1 MFVSLQFKLEL
12 KKEDKEKLIRLMRKQ
27 SSAIRVAYNM
37 LKELEKEKT
46 KNPHAQIYHRLR
58 QLFPELPTKYIDSA
72 IYKAKQY
79 PTDKPVVF
87 GSKKLFEKLCKNH
100 LTGKTREELK
110 KQWRELR
117 QGTLISIGSRHEA
130 VKGNLLLRFMELDGK
145 LHLRITTGNREFI
158 YAKVL
163 REPSNSKDKWL
174 TFMAMLLES
183 WQTQNY
189 FAYTVELKL
198 RDGETYGSVSFELP
212 TPEVKYT
219 KENGVIA
226 IDTNASPI
234 HLAIAEV
241 SKTGELL
248 SYQTISLHHLLGL
261 SQNSK
266 DHQEW
271 ILAHQLLDLAIQK
284 GKAIAVENL
293 KKLKKGMRGD
303 GKATLRKRL
312 HQWNAK
318 KFLQKLKR
326 VAMLKGVE
334 VIEVNPAYTSV
345 IGMLKYAPQLS
356 IDKDIAGAYVIGRR
370 ALGFK
375 EDTPENYEKLLKD
388 RTYLEFALKRYEER
402 EKELRELLEKE
413 TNQYKR
419 NALKSELRSVENS
432 KKLLTHLV
440 QSLQSESSSCEGTYG
455 RNPEQGRVTK
465 TTLQSAW
472 QVLKVALLFPILGKV
487 LPRDLSPL
495 KPVLVEGVWDRV
507 RSRLVPLEA
516 GGTVPTRDFQ
526 NSLKDDKAQVSKRA
540 RAFLSLS
547 MPSFIISSERQ

>member
-12 KKEDKEKLIRLMRKQ
+12 KKEDKEKLIKLMRKQ

-37 LKELEKEKT
+37 LKKLEKEKT
-46 KNPHAQIYHRLR
+46 KNPHAQIYQRLR
-58 QLFPELPTKYIDSA
+58 QLFPDLPTKYIDSA

-79 PTDKPVVF
+79 PTDRPVVF
-87 GSKKLFEKLCKNH
+87 GGKRLFEKLCKNH
-100 LTGKTREELK
+100 LSGKAREKLK
-110 KQWRELR
+110 KQWKELR
-117 QGTLISIGSRHEA
+117 QGTLISIGSKSD
-130 VKGNLLLRFMELDGK
+130 KGNRLTRFEDLNGQ
-145 LHLRITTGNREFI
+145 LCLRITIGNREFI

-174 TFMAMLLES
+174 TFMTMLLES
-183 WQTQNY
+183 WQTQSY
-189 FAYTVELKL
+189 FPYTVELKL
-198 RDGETYGSVSFELP
+198 RDGEVYGSVSFELP

-248 SYQTISLHHLLGL
+248 NYQTISLHHLLGL

-266 DHQEW
+266 DHQEF
-271 ILAHQLLDLAIQK
+271 ILAHQIVDLAIQK
-284 GKAIAVENL
+284 GKAIAIENL

-303 GKATLRKRL
+303 GKAELRKRL
-312 HQWNAK
+312 HQWNVK
-318 KFLQKLKR
+318 KFLQKLIR

-334 VIEVNPAYTSV
+334 VIEVNPAYTSI

-375 EDTPENYEKLLKD
+375 EDTPENYERLLKD
-388 RTYLEFALKRYEER
+388 KEYLEFALKRYEER
-402 EKELRELLEKE
+402 EKELRELIEKE
-413 TNQYKR
+413 SNEYKR
-419 NALKSELRSVENS
+419 NALKSELKVVENA
-432 KKLLTHLV
+432 KNLLVNLI
-440 QSLQSESSSCEGTYG
+440 QSLQSKSSSCEGADG
-455 RNPEQGRVTK
+455 RNPEQGRVAK
-465 TTLQSAW
+465 TTLQSVW

-507 RSRLVPLEA
+507 RKGLVPFEA
-516 GGTVPTRDFQ
+516 GGTVPIRDF
-526 NSLKDDKAQVSKRA
+526 
-540 RAFLSLS
+540 
-547 MPSFIISSERQ
+547 

>member
-12 KKEDKEKLIRLMRKQ
+12 KREDKEKLMQLMRKQ

-46 KNPHAQIYHRLR
+46 KNPHAQIYQRLR
-58 QLFPELPTKYIDSA
+58 QLFPELPTRYIDSA

-79 PTDKPVVF
+79 PKDKTVVF
-87 GSKKLFEKLCKNH
+87 GGKRLFERLCKNH
-100 LTGKTREELK
+100 LTGEVRERLK

-117 QGTLISIGSRHEA
+117 QGTLVSIGSKSDR
-130 VKGNLLLRFMELDGK
+130 GNRLTRFEDLNGQ

-158 YAKVL
+158 YARVL

-183 WQTQNY
+183 WQTQSY

-198 RDGETYGSVSFELP
+198 RNGEVYGSVSFEIP

-248 SYQTISLHHLLGL
+248 SYQTISLHNLLGL

-266 DHQEW
+266 NHQEW
-271 ILAHQLLDLAIQK
+271 ILAHQIVDLTIQN

-293 KKLKKGMRGD
+293 KKLKRGMRGD
-303 GKATLRKRL
+303 GKAKLRKRL
-312 HQWNAK
+312 HHWNAK

-375 EDTPENYEKLLKD
+375 EDMPENYEGLLKD
-388 RTYLEFALKRYEER
+388 RTYLEFAMKRYEER

-413 TNQYKR
+413 SNQYKR
-419 NALKSELRSVENS
+419 NALESELRSVENA
-432 KKLLTHLV
+432 KKVLTYLI
-440 QSLQSESSSCEGTYG
+440 QSLQSESSSCEGANG
-455 RNPEQGRVTK
+455 RNPEQGRGSKASSV
-465 TTLQSAW
+465 AW
-472 QVLKVALLFPILGKV
+472 QVLKVALLFPILGRV
-487 LPRDLSPL
+487 LARDLSPL
-495 KPVLVEGVWDRV
+495 KPVLVEGAWDRV

-516 GGTVPTRDFQ
+516 GGWSQ
-526 NSLKDDKAQVSKRA
+526 
-540 RAFLSLS
+540 
-547 MPSFIISSERQ
+547 

>member
-12 KKEDKEKLIRLMRKQ
+12 KKEDKEKLIKLMRKQ

-37 LKELEKEKT
+37 LKELEKEET
-46 KNPHAQIYHRLR
+46 KNPHAQIYQRLR

-87 GSKKLFEKLCKNH
+87 GGKRLFEKLCKNH
-100 LTGKTREELK
+100 LTGKAREKLK

-117 QGTLISIGSRHEA
+117 QGTLISIGSKA
-130 VKGNLLLRFMELDGK
+130 DKGNRLTRFENINGQ
-145 LHLRITTGNREFI
+145 LHLRITTGNREFT

-163 REPSNSKDKWL
+163 REPSNSKDKWI
-174 TFMAMLLES
+174 TFMAMLSES

-189 FAYTVELKL
+189 FAYTVGLKL
-198 RDGETYGSVSFELP
+198 RNGGVYGSVSFEIP
-212 TPEVKYT
+212 KPEVKYT

-226 IDTNASPI
+226 VDTNASPI
-234 HLAIAEV
+234 HLAVAEV

-248 SYQTISLHHLLGL
+248 SYQTISLHHFLEL

-271 ILAHQLLDLAIQK
+271 ILAHRIVDLAIEK

-293 KKLKKGMRGD
+293 KKLKKGKRGD
-303 GKATLRKRL
+303 GKATLRKIL
-312 HQWNAK
+312 HNWNAK

-334 VIEVNPAYTSV
+334 VVEVNPAYTSV

-375 EDTPENYEKLLKD
+375 EDMPENYEKLLKD
-388 RTYLEFALKRYEER
+388 KAYLEFALKRYEER
-402 EKELRELLEKE
+402 EKELRKLLEEE

-419 NALKSELRSVENS
+419 NALESELKSVEYA
-432 KKLLTHLV
+432 KKLLTNFI
-440 QSLQSESSSCEGTYG
+440 QSLQSESSGCEEANG
-455 RNPEQGRVTK
+455 RNSEQGRGSKASSV
-465 TTLQSAW
+465 AW
-472 QVLKVALLFPILGKV
+472 QVLKVALLFPILGRI

-507 RSRLVPLEA
+507 RRSNGLVPLEA
-516 GGTVPTRDFQ
+516 GGTVPTRDFRTA
-526 NSLKDDKAQVSKRA
+526 S
-540 RAFLSLS
+540 
-547 MPSFIISSERQ
+547 

>member
-12 KKEDKEKLIRLMRKQ
+12 KKEDKEKLIKLMRKQ
-27 SSAIRVAYNM
+27 SSVIRVAYNM

-46 KNPHAQIYHRLR
+46 KNPHAQIYQRLR

-87 GSKKLFEKLCKNH
+87 GGKRLFEKLCKNH
-100 LTGKTREELK
+100 LSGKAREKLK

-117 QGTLISIGSRHEA
+117 QGTLISIGSKA
-130 VKGNLLLRFMELDGK
+130 DKGNRLMRFEDLNGQ

-174 TFMAMLLES
+174 TFMTMLLES
-183 WQTQNY
+183 WQTKNY
-189 FAYTVELKL
+189 FPYTVELKL
-198 RDGETYGSVSFELP
+198 RDGEVYGSVSFELP
-212 TPEVKYT
+212 TPEVRYT
-219 KENGVIA
+219 KEKGVIA

-234 HLAIAEV
+234 HSAIAEV
-241 SKTGELL
+241 SKTGELV

-271 ILAHQLLDLAIQK
+271 ILAHQIVDLAIQK
-284 GKAIAVENL
+284 GKAIAIENL
-293 KKLKKGMRGD
+293 KKLKKGVRGD
-303 GKATLRKRL
+303 GKAELRKRL

-318 KFLQKLKR
+318 KFLQKLK
-326 VAMLKGVE
+326 E
-334 VIEVNPAYTSV
+334 VIEVNPAYTSI

-356 IDKDIAGAYVIGRR
+356 IDKDIASAYVIGRR

-375 EDTPENYEKLLKD
+375 EDMPENYERLLKD
-388 RTYLEFALKRYEER
+388 KAYLEFALKRYEER
-402 EKELRELLEKE
+402 EEELRELIEKE
-413 TNQYKR
+413 SNEYKR

-432 KKLLTHLV
+432 KRLLINLL
-440 QSLQSESSSCEGTYG
+440 QSLQSESSSCEGANG
-455 RNPEQGRVTK
+455 RNPERGRVAK
-465 TTLQSAW
+465 TTLQSVW
-472 QVLKVALLFPILGKV
+472 QVLKVALLFPILGRV

-516 GGTVPTRDFQ
+516 GGTVPIRDF
-526 NSLKDDKAQVSKRA
+526 
-540 RAFLSLS
+540 
-547 MPSFIISSERQ
+547 

>member
-12 KKEDKEKLIRLMRKQ
+12 KREDKEKLIKLMHKQ
-27 SSAIRVAYNM
+27 SSAIRTAYNM

-46 KNPHAQIYHRLR
+46 KNPHTQIYHRLR

-87 GSKKLFEKLCKNH
+87 GGRRLFEKLCKNH
-100 LTGKTREELK
+100 LTGKAREKLK
-110 KQWRELR
+110 KQWKEQR
-117 QGTLISIGSRHEA
+117 QGRLISIGSKSDR
-130 VKGNLLLRFMELDGK
+130 GNRLMRFEDLNGK
-145 LHLRITTGNREFI
+145 LCLGITIGNREFI

-163 REPSNSKDKWL
+163 REPSNSKDKWI

-183 WQTQNY
+183 WQTQSY
-189 FAYTVELKL
+189 FPYTVELKL
-198 RDGETYGSVSFELP
+198 RDGEVYGSVSFEIP
-212 TPEVKYT
+212 TSEVKYT

-226 IDTNASPI
+226 VDTNASPI
-234 HLAIAEV
+234 HLAVAQV

-248 SYQTISLHHLLGL
+248 SYQTISLHHFLGL

-271 ILAHQLLDLAIQK
+271 ILAHRIVNLAIEK

-293 KKLKKGMRGD
+293 KKLRKGKRGD
-303 GKATLRKRL
+303 GKAKLRKIL
-312 HQWNAK
+312 YQWNAK

-326 VAMLKGVE
+326 VAMIKGVE
-334 VIEVNPAYTSV
+334 IVEVNPAYTSV
-345 IGMLKYAPQLS
+345 IGMLKYAPQLK
-356 IDKDIAGAYVIGRR
+356 IDKDIAGAYLIGRR
-370 ALGFK
+370 ALGFR
-375 EDTPENYEKLLKD
+375 EDMPENYEKLLKD
-388 RTYLEFALKRYEER
+388 RTYLEFALRRYEER
-402 EKELRELLEKE
+402 EKELRELLEEE

-419 NALKSELRSVENS
+419 NALESELRSVENS
-432 KKLLTHLV
+432 KKLLTNLI
-440 QSLQSESSSCEGTYG
+440 QSFQSEPSSCEGANG
-455 RNPEQGRVTK
+455 RNPEQGETK
-465 TTLQSAW
+465 KFSQVAW

-507 RSRLVPLEA
+507 RSRLVHLEA
-516 GGTVPTRDFQ
+516 GGTVPIRDF
-526 NSLKDDKAQVSKRA
+526 
-540 RAFLSLS
+540 
-547 MPSFIISSERQ
+547 

>member
-12 KKEDKEKLIRLMRKQ
+12 KNEDKEKLIQLMRKQ

-79 PTDKPVVF
+79 PTDKTVVF
-87 GSKKLFEKLCKNH
+87 GGKRLFEKLCKNH
-100 LTGKTREELK
+100 LTGKAKERLK

-117 QGTLISIGSRHEA
+117 QGTLISIGSRHETA
-130 VKGNLLLRFMELDGK
+130 QGNPLLRFVELDGE
-145 LHLRITTGNREFI
+145 LHLRISTGNREFI

-183 WQTQNY
+183 WQTKNY

-198 RDGETYGSVSFELP
+198 RDGEVYGSVSFEIP
-212 TPEVKYT
+212 TPEVRYT

-271 ILAHQLLDLAIQK
+271 ILAHQLLDLAIEK
-284 GKAIAVENL
+284 GKAIAIENL

-303 GKATLRKRL
+303 GKAKLRKRL
-312 HQWNAK
+312 HHWNVK

-334 VIEVNPAYTSV
+334 VIEVNPAYTSI

-375 EDTPENYEKLLKD
+375 EDMPENYEKLLKD
-388 RTYLEFALKRYEER
+388 KAYLEFALKKYEEG
-402 EKELRELLEKE
+402 EEKLKELIEKE
-413 TNQYKR
+413 TNEYKR
-419 NALKSELRSVENS
+419 NALESELRVVENA
-432 KKLLTHLV
+432 KEILVNLL
-440 QSLQSESSSCEGTYG
+440 QSLQSESSGCEGAYG
-455 RNPEQGRVTK
+455 RNPEQGRVAK

-472 QVLKVALLFPILGKV
+472 RVLKVALLFPILGKV

-495 KPVLVEGVWDRV
+495 KPILVEGVWDRV
-507 RSRLVPLEA
+507 RHSKGLVPLSA
-516 GGTVPTRDFQ
+516 GGTVPMRDFES
-526 NSLKDDKAQVSKRA
+526 SL
-540 RAFLSLS
+540 
-547 MPSFIISSERQ
+547 RQIFPCRCG

>member
-1 MFVSLQFKLEL
+1 MFVSLQFELEL
-12 KKEDKEKLIRLMRKQ
+12 KKEDKEKLIKLMRKQ

-46 KNPHAQIYHRLR
+46 KSPHAQIYQRLR
-58 QLFPELPTKYIDSA
+58 KLFPELPTKYIDSA

-87 GSKKLFEKLCKNH
+87 GGKRLFEKLCKNH
-100 LTGKTREELK
+100 LTGKLRERLK

-117 QGTLISIGSRHEA
+117 QGTLVSIGSKSD
-130 VKGNLLLRFMELDGK
+130 KGNRLTRFENINEQ
-145 LHLRITTGNREFI
+145 LHLRITIGHREFI

-163 REPSNSKDKWL
+163 REPSNSKDKWI

-183 WQTQNY
+183 WQTKNY
-189 FAYTVELKL
+189 FAYTVELNL
-198 RDGETYGSVSFELP
+198 RDGEIYGSVSFEIP

-234 HLAIAEV
+234 HLAIVEV
-241 SKTGELL
+241 SKTGELV

-271 ILAHQLLDLAIQK
+271 ILANQIVDIAIQK

-293 KKLKKGMRGD
+293 KKLKRGMRGD
-303 GKATLRKRL
+303 GKAELRKRL

-318 KFLQKLKR
+318 KLLQKLKR

-334 VIEVNPAYTSV
+334 VVEVNPAYTSI
-345 IGMLKYAPQLS
+345 IGMLKYAPQLN
-356 IDKDIAGAYVIGRR
+356 IDKDIVSAYVIGRR

-375 EDTPENYEKLLKD
+375 EDMPENYENLLKD
-388 RTYLEFALKRYEER
+388 RTYLEFALKRCEER

-419 NALKSELRSVENS
+419 TALESEAKIVE
-432 KKLLTHLV
+432 KARKLLTNLI
-440 QSLQSESSSCEGTYG
+440 QSLQGEPSSCEGANG
-455 RNPEQGRVTK
+455 RNPEQGRGSKV
-465 TTLQSAW
+465 SSVVW
-472 QVLKVALLFPILGKV
+472 QVLRVAILFPILGRI

-495 KPVLVEGVWDRV
+495 KPVLVKGVWDRV

-516 GGTVPTRDFQ
+516 GGTVPIRDF
-526 NSLKDDKAQVSKRA
+526 
-540 RAFLSLS
+540 
-547 MPSFIISSERQ
+547 

>member
-12 KKEDKEKLIRLMRKQ
+12 KREDKEKLIKLMLKQ

-72 IYKAKQY
+72 IYRAKQY

-87 GSKKLFEKLCKNH
+87 GGKRLFEKLCKNH
-100 LTGKTREELK
+100 LTGKVREGLK
-110 KQWRELR
+110 KQWKEQR
-117 QGTLISIGSRHEA
+117 QGTLISIGSKSDR
-130 VKGNLLLRFMELDGK
+130 GNRLTRFEDLNGQ

-163 REPSNSKDKWL
+163 REPSNSKDKWI
-174 TFMAMLLES
+174 TFMIMLLES

-198 RDGETYGSVSFELP
+198 KDGEIYGSVSFEIP
-212 TPEVKYT
+212 TPKVKYT
-219 KENGVIA
+219 RENGVIA

-248 SYQTISLHHLLGL
+248 SYQTINLHHLIGL

-271 ILAHQLLDLAIQK
+271 ILVHRIVDLAIQK

-293 KKLKKGMRGD
+293 KKLKKGKRGD
-303 GKATLRKRL
+303 GKATLRKIL
-312 HQWNAK
+312 HNWNAK

-334 VIEVNPAYTSV
+334 VVEVHPAYTSI

-370 ALGFK
+370 ALGFR
-375 EDTPENYEKLLKD
+375 EDMPENYERLLKD
-388 RTYLEFALKRYEER
+388 KVYLEFALKRYEEI
-402 EKELRELLEKE
+402 EKELTELIEKE
-413 TNQYKR
+413 GNQYKR
-419 NALKSELRSVENS
+419 NALESEAKTVKNAKE
-432 KKLLTHLV
+432 LLTHLI
-440 QSLQSESSSCEGTYG
+440 QSLQSEPSSCEGAYG
-455 RNPEQGRVTK
+455 RNPEQGETK
-465 TTLQSAW
+465 KVSQSAW

-507 RSRLVPLEA
+507 RNRLVPLEA
-516 GGTVPTRDFQ
+516 GGASR
-526 NSLKDDKAQVSKRA
+526 
-540 RAFLSLS
+540 
-547 MPSFIISSERQ
+547 

>member
-1 MFVSLQFKLEL
+1 MFISLQFKLEL
-12 KKEDKEKLIRLMRKQ
+12 KKEDKGKLIQLMRKQ

-37 LKELEKEKT
+37 LRELEKEKT
-46 KNPHAQIYHRLR
+46 RNLHAQIYQRLR

-79 PTDKPVVF
+79 PTDKSVVF
-87 GSKKLFEKLCKNH
+87 GGKRLFEKLCKNH
-100 LTGKTREELK
+100 LSGKTKENLK
-110 KQWRELR
+110 KQWKEQR
-117 QGTLISIGSRHEA
+117 QGTLISIGSGAKED
-130 VKGNLLLRFMELDGK
+130 KGNRLLRFEDREGR
-145 LHLRITTGNREFI
+145 LHLRITIGNREFI

-163 REPSNSKDKWL
+163 RKPSNGKDKWI

-198 RDGETYGSVSFELP
+198 RDGEVYGNVSFEIP

-219 KENGVIA
+219 KKNGVIA

-241 SKTGELL
+241 SKTRELL

-261 SQNSK
+261 SKNAK

-271 ILAHQLLDLAIQK
+271 ILANKIVDLAIEK

-293 KKLKKGMRGD
+293 KKLRKGTRGD
-303 GKATLRKRL
+303 GKANLRKIL
-312 HQWNAK
+312 HNWNAK
-318 KFLQKLKR
+318 KLLQKIKR
-326 VAMLKGVE
+326 IARLKGVE

-356 IDKDIAGAYVIGRR
+356 IDKDIAGAYVIGRM

-375 EDTPENYEKLLKD
+375 EDIPENYEKLLKD

-402 EKELRELLEKE
+402 EKELVELIEKE
-413 TNQYKR
+413 SNEYKR
-419 NALKSELRSVENS
+419 NALKSELKIVENE
-432 KKLLTHLV
+432 KKLLTNLV
-440 QSLQSESSSCEGTYG
+440 QSLQSEPSGCEGANG
-455 RNPEQGRVTK
+455 RNPEQGRGDKASSVV
-465 TTLQSAW
+465 W
-472 QVLKVALLFPILGKV
+472 QVLKVALLFPILGRV

-507 RSRLVPLEA
+507 RCSNGLVPLSA
-516 GGTVPTRDFQ
+516 GGTVPIRDF
-526 NSLKDDKAQVSKRA
+526 
-540 RAFLSLS
+540 
-547 MPSFIISSERQ
+547 

>member
-12 KKEDKEKLIRLMRKQ
+12 KKEDKEKLIKLMRKQ
-27 SSAIRVAYNM
+27 SSAIRTAYNM

-46 KNPHAQIYHRLR
+46 KNPHAQIYQRLR

-87 GSKKLFEKLCKNH
+87 GGKRLFEKLCKNH
-100 LTGKTREELK
+100 LTGKAREGLK
-110 KQWRELR
+110 KQWKELR
-117 QGTLISIGSRHEA
+117 QGTLISVGSKSD
-130 VKGNLLLRFMELDGK
+130 KGNSLTRFENINGQ
-145 LHLRITTGNREFI
+145 LHLRITTGNREFMD
-158 YAKVL
+158 AKVL
-163 REPSNSKDKWL
+163 REPSNNKDKWI
-174 TFMAMLLES
+174 TFMIMLLES

-189 FAYTVELKL
+189 FAYTIELKL
-198 RDGETYGSVSFELP
+198 RDGEVYGSVSFELP
-212 TPEVKYT
+212 TPEVRYT
-219 KENGVIA
+219 KENGVLA
-226 IDTNASPI
+226 IDINASPI

-248 SYQTISLHHLLGL
+248 SHQTISLHHLLEL

-271 ILAHQLLDLAIQK
+271 ILAHQIVDLAIEK

-293 KKLKKGMRGD
+293 KKLKRGMRGD
-303 GKATLRKRL
+303 GKAELRKRL

-326 VAMLKGVE
+326 VAMIKGVE
-334 VIEVNPAYTSV
+334 VIEINPAYTSV

-356 IDKDIAGAYVIGRR
+356 IDKDTAGAYVIGRR
-370 ALGFK
+370 ALGYK
-375 EDTPENYEKLLKD
+375 EDMPENYEKLLKNKA
-388 RTYLEFALKRYEER
+388 YLEFALKRYEEK
-402 EKELRELLEKE
+402 EKELRELIEKE
-413 TNQYKR
+413 SNEYKR
-419 NALKSELRSVENS
+419 NALKSELRSVEDAR
-432 KKLLTHLV
+432 KLLTNLI
-440 QSLQSESSSCEGTYG
+440 QSLQSESSSCEGAYG
-455 RNPEQGRVTK
+455 RNPKQGRVAR

-495 KPVLVEGVWDRV
+495 KPLLVEGVWDRV
-507 RSRLVPLEA
+507 RCSNGLVPLEV
-516 GGTVPTRDFQ
+516 GGTVPMRD
-526 NSLKDDKAQVSKRA
+526 L
-540 RAFLSLS
+540 
-547 MPSFIISSERQ
+547 

>member
-1 MFVSLQFKLEL
+1 MFVSRQYKLEL
-12 KKEDKEKLIRLMRKQ
+12 KGEDKEKLIKLMRKQ

-46 KNPHAQIYHRLR
+46 KNPHIQIYQRLR

-87 GSKKLFEKLCKNH
+87 GGKRLFEKLCKNH
-100 LTGKTREELK
+100 LTGKLRERLK
-110 KQWRELR
+110 KQWREIR
-117 QGTLISIGSRHEA
+117 QGTLISIGSKSDR
-130 VKGNLLLRFMELDGK
+130 GNRLMRFEDLNGQ

-183 WQTQNY
+183 WQTQSY
-189 FAYTVELKL
+189 FPYTVELKL
-198 RDGETYGSVSFELP
+198 RNGEVYGSVSFEIP
-212 TPEVKYT
+212 TPEVRYT

-226 IDTNASPI
+226 VDTNASPI
-234 HLAIAEV
+234 RLAIAEV

-261 SQNSK
+261 FQNSK

-271 ILAHQLLDLAIQK
+271 ILAHQIVDLAIQK
-284 GKAIAVENL
+284 NKAIAIENL
-293 KKLKKGMRGD
+293 KKLKKGKRGD

-312 HQWNAK
+312 HHWNAK

-345 IGMLKYAPQLS
+345 IGMLKYAPQLN
-356 IDKDIAGAYVIGRR
+356 IDKDIASAYVIGRR

-388 RTYLEFALKRYEER
+388 EAYLEFALKKYEER
-402 EKELRELLEKE
+402 EKELRELIEKE
-413 TNQYKR
+413 SNEYKR
-419 NALKSELRSVENS
+419 NALKSELKVVEYA
-432 KKLLTHLV
+432 KKLLTNLI
-440 QSLQSESSSCEGTYG
+440 QSLQSESSGCEGANG
-455 RNPEQGRVTK
+455 RNSEQGETK
-465 TTLQSAW
+465 KVSQSAW
-472 QVLKVALLFPILGKV
+472 QVLRVALLFPILGRV

-507 RSRLVPLEA
+507 RNRLVPLEA
-516 GGTVPTRDFQ
+516 GGTVPIRDF
-526 NSLKDDKAQVSKRA
+526 
-540 RAFLSLS
+540 
-547 MPSFIISSERQ
+547 